1 MAKAFLYGN
10 GGGAG
15 LNFKLKAY
23 ATEAALLADSPADG
37 TFGVVTAT
45 EISGYAFVAATSE
58 ITSPATGMVA
68 ITEGTAS
75 PASYNALKKNMLNV
89 YPTACYQY
97 SGSSWLAKT
106 CYVRIAGAWAS
117 LRNWLYNNGVNNDAL
132 IGGWTNQSKGTFTKN
147 ADNMFLYGANDA
159 GASIVHGTALDLT
172 TASVLKVKFSN
183 TYTYSSSN
191 CYCRMLVNST
201 QISGQAAYSTGAA
214 YVNIADKTAN
224 TDAVASLNVSA
235 LTGTYYVHF
244 GIAASTGNTMS
255 VYIKEL
261 WTE

>member
-37 TFGVVTAT
+37 TVGVVTS
-45 EISGYAFVAATSE
+45 I
-58 ITSPATGMVA
+58 A
-68 ITEGTAS
+68 ITEYAMQADNSFSLAAGGVGINLGNAS
-75 PASYNALKKNMLNV
+75 PAAFNALKKNKLMA
-89 YPTACYQY
+89 YPIACHQTD
-97 SGSSWLAKT
+97 GSSWLAKT

-117 LRNWLYNNGVNNDAL
+117 LRNWLYNNGANNDVL
-132 IGGWTNQSKGTFTKN
+132 IGGWTNQSNGTFTKN

-214 YVNIADKTAN
+214 YVKIADKTAN

-244 GIAASTGNTMS
+244 GIAASTSCSMS
-255 VYIKEL
+255 MYIKEL